1 MHSTEM
7 TECSNR
13 LFPYCTYLSVLSH
26 IGRCTHTGRGSWAE
40 VCEQQFL
47 RCLFS
52 VCFFLLS
59 HCKRPAE
66 GGGLISHSCT
76 RRTNKHK
83 WDWTSTLKNTLSFLW
98 SESGFGRETGKGVAT
113 LIRCVCGFCVCVQ
126 EGAGLQ
132 ATYCITELSLRC
144 LIRAWEHYRRH
155 RKRQFRVTIPGDQAD
170 RTDLSD
176 FILSLFLSLSPLE
189 LFFMTHHIR
198 SHAYIKKW
206 PD

>member
-1 MHSTEM
+1 MYTFILFNFLKYMCSFIWWEQDFTQRKCVCVCVRMHSTEM

-76 RRTNKHK
+76 EGQTNINETEHQLWKTHFPFYEVRAVLGARPEK
-83 WDWTSTLKNTLSFLW
+83 VWRLW
-98 SESGFGRETGKGVAT
+98 SG
-113 LIRCVCGFCVCVQ
+113 VCV
-126 EGAGLQ
+126 AFV
-132 ATYCITELSLRC
+132 YVF
-144 LIRAWEHYRRH
+144 RRG
-155 RKRQFRVTIPGDQAD
+155 RGFRRPIASQNWACVA
-170 RTDLSD
+170 L
-176 FILSLFLSLSPLE
+176 
-189 LFFMTHHIR
+189 
-198 SHAYIKKW
+198 
-206 PD
+206 